1 MTEEATFGTL
11 ERGNNVE
18 ENEERGEAREPKM
31 AGGAGS
37 TDADRLLDTA
47 VPQMSSFYHR
57 LNFDGEGNVF
67 AGLTLCWV
75 YGTEAF
81 ECRNYK

>member
-1 MTEEATFGTL
+1 
-11 ERGNNVE
+11 
-18 ENEERGEAREPKM
+18 M